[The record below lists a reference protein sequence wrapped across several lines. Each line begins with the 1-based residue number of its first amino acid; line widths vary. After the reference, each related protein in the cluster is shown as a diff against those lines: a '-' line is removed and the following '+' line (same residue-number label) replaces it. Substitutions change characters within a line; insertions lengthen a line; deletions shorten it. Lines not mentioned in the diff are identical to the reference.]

1 MRFVQDVYNAS
12 DLLRCGS
19 GSGSSGSGSGIQS
32 ASSSS
37 SANVLAVQAFYQP
50 LNYPDAAN
58 NSDDAAG
65 LWVALAD
72 GAGSLQFSSGAEHLS
87 QWSAFEAA
95 DEAFGI
101 TGALGCADKMCVGD
115 VAQRYF
121 QPAENFNMSIYPDG
135 WQQPQARPPAPPHA
149 QEEGLLLP
157 GFRPAVP
164 RAAGAFADG
173 LAIKAPMPLT
183 LRQQLPVQF
192 LNVTS
197 SSDKRWWSYV
207 VDFGCN
213 FQVRALTY
221 NASPLA
227 VPAGIIQVNENPSII
242 CQDRLRT
249 NKNYCCWEQKVRCK
263 QGGLNVSFSTP
274 DWAAGRIVHVR
285 TGETLCSN
293 GSVAYYISRTRGK
306 VRKTPV

>member
-37 SANVLAVQAFYQP
+37 SSANVLAVQAFYQP
-50 LNYPDAAN
+50 LNYPGAAN

-213 FQVRALTY
+213 FQVRHTTRALWQY
-221 NASPLA
+221 L
-227 VPAGIIQVNENPSII
+227 Q
-242 CQDRLRT
+242 
-249 NKNYCCWEQKVRCK
+249 
-263 QGGLNVSFSTP
+263 VSFKSTETP
-274 DWAAGRIVHVR
+274 RSFAK
-285 TGETLCSN
+285 TGSGQTKITVVGN
-293 GSVAYYISRTRGK
+293 KKSVANRAGSMLASARRIGRLDGLCMSAQARPCAPTA
-306 VRKTPV
+306 P

>member
-1 MRFVQDVYNAS
+1 M
-12 DLLRCGS
+12 
-19 GSGSSGSGSGIQS
+19 
-32 ASSSS
+32 
-37 SANVLAVQAFYQP
+37 QAFYQP
-50 LNYPDAAN
+50 LNYPGAAN
-58 NSDDAAG
+58 NSDDAPG

-213 FQVRALTY
+213 FQVRIDIQREPFGSTCRYHSSQRKTLDHLPRQAQDKQKLLLLGTK
-221 NASPLA
+221 SPL
-227 VPAGIIQVNENPSII
+227 Q
-242 CQDRLRT
+242 T
-249 NKNYCCWEQKVRCK
+249 
-263 QGGLNVSFSTP
+263 
-274 DWAAGRIVHVR
+274 GRAQ
-285 TGETLCSN
+285 C
-293 GSVAYYISRTRGK
+293 
-306 VRKTPV
+306 